1 MWMGLQ
7 SLEYLSLLGNNIKE
21 VPPHIISHM
30 PALKTLGFAF
40 NELKTISAD
49 IFNPEDY
56 PDSNDRPEHLKLDIY
71 GNPLQCDRA
80 LCWLKQG
87 EESGTIDL
95 LLPPSCE
102 NLGYPL
108 WKNVNLNCT
117 GNYSFANIFM
127 NTLVFFFY
135 FVLD

>member
-1 MWMGLQ
+1 MWVGLQ

-30 PALKTLGFAF
+30 PALKTLGFTF
-40 NELKTISAD
+40 NKLKTISAD

-56 PDSNDRPEHLKLDIY
+56 PDSNGRPEHLKFDIY
-71 GNPLQCDRA
+71 GNPLQCDHA

-95 LLPPSCE
+95 LLQPRCA
-102 NLGYPL
+102 NFGGAL
-108 WKNVNLNCT
+108 WKDVDLNCA
-117 GNYSFANIFM
+117 GN
-127 NTLVFFFY
+127 
-135 FVLD
+135 